1 MAAERYT
8 PQVGLRGVTGERH
21 PHTLARAPLAP
32 SFLPPALSSV
42 ALQVKFATMLRGL
55 TPVQPRVA
63 LDVPRGR
70 AVHEATV
77 IPGYQ
82 VELLP
87 DVPVDKVRGGGVC
100 VQPHD
105 ELPVANATI
114 RVLLE

>member
-8 PQVGLRGVTGERH
+8 PQVGSRG
-21 PHTLARAPLAP
+21 LQA
-32 SFLPPALSSV
+32 SV
-42 ALQVKFATMLRGL
+42 ARILWPGLPLHRRSCRPHCHQSLPSKFATMLRGL